1 VKSAFRRTARARAAA
16 LVAGVLAAALA
27 LSACVP
33 AVVAVGVGA
42 GMLVA
47 TDRRSTGAQLDDEA
61 IELKVV
67 DTISARWPDNVHVNV
82 TSFNGVVLLTGEV
95 PTDALSD
102 EIAASVNAVERVRS
116 VVNEMVVGAPS
127 ELGARTNDSY
137 ITSKVKS
144 GFVEANRFS
153 ATHVKVVTERGVV
166 YLMGI
171 VSREEGS
178 AAGQLAASTTGVV
191 RVVKVFEYTS

>member
-1 VKSAFRRTARARAAA
+1 MKSGFRRASRALAAAPVAGALAAA
-16 LVAGVLAAALA
+16 LV

-42 GMLVA
+42 GVLVA
-47 TDRRSTGAQLDDEA
+47 TDRRSTGAQVDDEA
-61 IELKVV
+61 IERKVV
-67 DTISARWPDNVHVNV
+67 DTINARWPDNVHVNA

-95 PTDALSD
+95 PTAALSD
-102 EIAASVNAVERVRS
+102 DIAASAKAVERVRS
-116 VVNEMVVGAPS
+116 VVNEMVVDAPAG
-127 ELGARTNDSY
+127 LGARTNDSY

-178 AAGQLAASTTGVV
+178 AAGQLAASTTGVE
-191 RVVKVFEYTS
+191 RVVKVFEYTP